1 MLVGIRSR
9 CDPASI
15 SSMLIIPEKEVPEF
29 KQLLVA
35 YYEDR
40 SSDIFLFMK
49 EKCVKTVS
57 A

>member
-35 YYEDR
+35 YYEYR

-49 EKCVKTVS
+49 EKCVKTF
-57 A
+57 